1 MSEEDV
7 NLVVDFTNHVLGSSG
22 LDLKAAADHAEDGL
36 KIQVCGEDVALLL
49 GHNAELLDALE
60 YLGNRVLARASGE
73 ETRLIFDSLGYRA
86 RREKEL
92 RLMAEKAAEKV
103 RLSRIPFSF
112 DPMIPNERRII
123 HLALSN
129 GSQHGKEFRAR
140 SRCSCWISNSRVVF
154 DYSRERDL
162 RLPEALGRLKN
173 TFDVASGPS
182 SRHRRV
188 GPDSLHTIARGI
200 TSERSAPRRF

>member
-36 KIQVCGEDVALLL
+36 KIQVRGEDVALLL

-73 ETRLIFDSLGYRA
+73 EARLVFDSLGYRA

-123 HLALSN
+123 HLALANDASVTTESQGN
-129 GSQHGKEFRAR
+129 GENRK
-140 SRCSCWISNSRVVF
+140 V
-154 DYSRERDL
+154 
-162 RLPEALGRLKN
+162 
-173 TFDVASGPS
+173 
-182 SRHRRV
+182 
-188 GPDSLHTIARGI
+188 TIRP
-200 TSERSAPRRF
+200 TK